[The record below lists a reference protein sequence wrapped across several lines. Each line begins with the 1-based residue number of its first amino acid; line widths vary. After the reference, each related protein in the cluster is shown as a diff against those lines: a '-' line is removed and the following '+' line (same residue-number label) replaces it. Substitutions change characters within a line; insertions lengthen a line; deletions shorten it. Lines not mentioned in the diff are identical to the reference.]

1 MEASYKSYEKSLKK
15 LPTGSAPTLSASSSS
30 LEENPLDYGKS
41 NAKVSKHALDRSITI
56 ACYSVHVHVHVNLTS
71 LLSNRA
77 G

>member
-41 NAKVSKHALDRSITI
+41 NAKVSKHALDRSI
-56 ACYSVHVHVHVNLTS
+56 ACYSVHVHVHANLTS